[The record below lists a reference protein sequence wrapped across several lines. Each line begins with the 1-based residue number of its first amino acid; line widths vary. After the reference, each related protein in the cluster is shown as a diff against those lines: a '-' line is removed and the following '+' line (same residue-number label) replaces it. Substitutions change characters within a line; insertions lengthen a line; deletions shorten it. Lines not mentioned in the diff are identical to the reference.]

1 MRKRSGVRAS
11 SSSPASESTEVR
23 CTVCG
28 AESPR
33 PIHRKQDVEILRC
46 RDCGLAFWT
55 PPAGFRA
62 QDLYDGAY
70 FGNATASHG
79 YDDYAAL
86 EGVLRRNFA
95 RRLQRMPPPP
105 VGARLLDVGAA
116 YGFAVSE
123 ARRLGWDAS
132 GLEVSASAAA
142 AAARLSPGHI
152 VVATAS
158 STPFASASFDAVTLW
173 DVIEHLAEPHDSMA
187 EIARVLRPGGRLV
200 LTTGDVGSAVAR
212 LSGSRWHLYTIPEH
226 LFFHS
231 RRSLRVLLEAHGFR
245 VVSQRAESSV
255 YTLGYLVER
264 LRKTLF
270 GGRMRRAAK
279 WPGAG
284 IALPVNLGDIVTVHA
299 VAAGG
304 D

>member
-1 MRKRSGVRAS
+1 M
-11 SSSPASESTEVR
+11 R

-33 PIHRKQDVEILRC
+33 PKHRKQGVGILQC
-46 RDCGLAFWT
+46 RSCGVAFWT
-55 PPAGFRA
+55 PPADFRPE
-62 QDLYDGAY
+62 DVYDGAY
-70 FGNATASHG
+70 FGDSSAAHG

-86 EGVLRRNFA
+86 EPVLRRNFA
-95 RRLQRMPPPP
+95 RRMERIPQPQG
-105 VGARLLDVGAA
+105 VARLLDIGAA

-123 ARRLGWDAS
+123 AQRLGWDAT

-142 AAARLSPGHI
+142 AARRSAPGHV
-152 VVATAS
+152 VVATALC
-158 STPFASASFDAVTLW
+158 TPFASAAFDTVTLW
-173 DVIEHLAEPHDSMA
+173 DVIEHLADPHAAVA
-187 EIARVLRPGGRLV
+187 EVARVLRPGGRLV
-200 LTTGDVGSAVAR
+200 LTTGDVGSLVAR

-226 LFFHS
+226 LFFYT
-231 RRSLRVLLEAHGFR
+231 RRSLSVLLEAHGFR
-245 VVSQRAESSV
+245 IESQHAESSV

-264 LRKTLF
+264 LRKTLL
-270 GGRMRRAAK
+270 GGSMKRPVA

-284 IALPVNLGDIVTVHA
+284 LSVPVNLGDIVTVHA